1 MLKYVQVVNGDQNGN
16 GCDQDNEDEFSAP
29 FAIEGLGIVQKHGES
44 IEFNCSLREKKNYF
58 VILAG
63 IEPKVFSML

>member
-44 IEFNCSLREKKNYF
+44 IAVLSMRREKYA
-58 VILAG
+58 L
-63 IEPKVFSML
+63 LT